1 MLRIFTTIFIVF
13 MGVCMTPWALAAPPA
28 KAFGELPII
37 YDAAISPKGD
47 KIAFIANIK
56 GEYSVI
62 TQNYGDDDVEP
73 NTWRLS
79 LGKEAKPLY
88 VRWVNDGRFVISLNK
103 PESYR
108 GTPFSMGYLFTGD
121 VNTRE
126 GKILIVPKRM
136 FRQFNNTVVDWLDDD
151 PEHIL
156 MAFSDEEFER
166 YPDIKKV
173 NLTTGRYK
181 TVQKGRLGVQYWVTD
196 KSGLPRIGSGRIEGG
211 DKRMVIFNKT
221 TEKWESVSK
230 YPGLEVDTRIFSFI
244 GSGNEIV
251 IGDYRGKDTL
261 GLYVYNLDKKA
272 ITRKVFHN
280 DKYDASSVVLS
291 KESGEIIGAKYTADR
306 DKTELFDGY
315 GTILSGLRRKYSDYN
330 VDLVDQTHN
339 GDSLLIKMSA
349 PYSSGALLAFEKG
362 DTDLVRLSAM
372 YNGLPESEMG
382 EVISVKYKARDGQ
395 EIPAFVTVP
404 KAYPAGQSLKNL
416 PFIVLPH
423 GGPYARDEKRFD
435 YFAQFFA
442 SRGYGVLQMNFRGS
456 DGYGKTFSDAGRD
469 NWIVMQEDVTD
480 GTKWL
485 YAKGIADPTK
495 TCIAGWS
502 FGGYASLMGAAKH
515 SDLYQCS
522 IAMAALTDVD
532 DAKRDLRKYRDGRAA
547 AKEFFGDAMKDKDV
561 RRANS
566 PVKVADQINIPV
578 FLAHG
583 DSDQNVQ
590 FDQFT
595 RMKKALEKAG
605 VDGTYLAFEDEDH
618 FLSRQENREKF
629 FVELEKFLIKVNG
642 RNKYVTP

>member
-1 MLRIFTTIFIVF
+1 MLRIVSFICLLCLCICVSPF
-13 MGVCMTPWALAAPPA
+13 ARAEPPA
-28 KAFGELPII
+28 KAFGELPVI

-47 KIAFIANIK
+47 KIALIVNIK
-56 GEYSVI
+56 GEYVAI
-62 TQNYGDDDVEP
+62 TRNYGDKGVEANP
-73 NTWRLS
+73 WKLT
-79 LGKEAKPLY
+79 LGKDAKPLY
-88 VRWVNDGRFVISLNK
+88 VKWVNDSRFVISLNK

-121 VNTRE
+121 VNARE

-156 MAFSDEEFER
+156 MAFSDEEFAR

-173 NLTTGRYK
+173 NLETGRYS
-181 TVQKGRLGVQYWVTD
+181 TVQRDRMGVQYWITD
-196 KSGLPRIGSGRIEGG
+196 HSGVPRIGTGKLEDG
-211 DKRMVIFNKT
+211 KERMVIFNKQ
-221 TEKWESVSK
+221 TEGWDSSNE
-230 YPGLEVDTRIFSFI
+230 YPGLEPDTRIFSFI

-261 GLYVYNLDKKA
+261 GLYVYDLDKKA

-280 DKYDASSVVLS
+280 DNFDVSSVVLS
-291 KESGEIIGAKYTADR
+291 KEDGAVIGAKYTADS

-315 GTILSGLRRKYSDYN
+315 GTILSSLRNKFADYN

-349 PYSSGALLAFEKG
+349 PYDPGSFLAFKKG
-362 DTDLVRLSAM
+362 DTAPSRLSPM
-372 YNGLPESEMG
+372 YNNLQESEMG
-382 EVISVKYKARDGQ
+382 DVLSVKYKARDGQ
-395 EIPAFVTVP
+395 MIPAFITVP
-404 KAYPAGQSLKNL
+404 KAYPTGQSLKNL

-485 YAKGIADPTK
+485 YEKGIADPSK

-515 SDLYQCS
+515 SDLYKCS

-532 DAKRDLRKYRDGRAA
+532 DAKRDLEKYRDGKAA
-547 AKEFFGDAMKDKDV
+547 AKTFFGEAMKDRGTRK
-561 RRANS
+561 ANS
-566 PVKVADQINIPV
+566 PVKVADQIKIPV

-583 DSDQNVQ
+583 EADQAVH
-590 FDQFT
+590 FDQFL

-605 VDGTYLAFEDEDH
+605 VDGSYVVFEDEDH
-618 FLSRQENREKF
+618 YLSRQDNREKF
-629 FVELEKFLIKVNG
+629 FVELEKFLKKVNG
-642 RNKYVTP
+642 KNEYMTP